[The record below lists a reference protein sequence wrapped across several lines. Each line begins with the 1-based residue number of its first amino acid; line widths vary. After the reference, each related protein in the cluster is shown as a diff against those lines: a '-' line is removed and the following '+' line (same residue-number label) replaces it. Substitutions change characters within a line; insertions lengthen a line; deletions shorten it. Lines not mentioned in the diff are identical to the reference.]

1 MHITIWRMRNKAL
14 SLFLAMLL
22 ALLCL
27 LLLPLSG
34 WAKTVTIHDQARVL
48 NATSVQEAGAK
59 FPNDLLIY
67 TTNTFNG
74 DLDAL
79 NVEARKLIP
88 YQQAIVIDIDTV
100 HRNVSIQSGTSVSL
114 SNQQA
119 RDAVSSFGDAFHKDN
134 KSDYTSATIAV
145 ISSLQGAL
153 NHEQSSLTPAG
164 IVVAIVLSVVL
175 LGALIMI
182 VVALGRQR
190 GSSMGGG
197 PRRSGGRGPFYGGP
211 STYTHVN
218 TYTPPSSS
226 GGGSFGGGGS
236 TGGGAGGHF

>member
-14 SLFLAMLL
+14 SLFLAMLV

-34 WAKTVTIHDQARVL
+34 WAKTVTIHDQAQVL
-48 NATSVQEAGAK
+48 NASSVQEAGAK
-59 FPNDLLIY
+59 LPNDLIVY
-67 TTNTFNG
+67 TTNTFQG

-79 NVEARKLIP
+79 NTEARSLLP
-88 YQQAIVIDIDTV
+88 DQQSIVIDIDTV

-114 SNQQA
+114 SNEQA
-119 RDAVSSFGDAFHKDN
+119 QDAVSAFGDAFHKDN
-134 KSDYTSATIAV
+134 KSDYTSATIAAL
-145 ISSLQGAL
+145 SSLQGTL

-164 IVVAIVLSVVL
+164 IVVAIVLGFVL
-175 LGALIMI
+175 LGALIII
-182 VVALGRQR
+182 VVALGRRR
-190 GSSMGGG
+190 GSSTGGG

-211 STYTHVN
+211 GTYTHVH

-226 GGGSFGGGGS
+226 GGGSFGGGN